1 VKLNNQPEGGNM
13 SKILQ
18 ITDQN
23 FEEEVLNSALPTEV
37 DFWAPW
43 CGPCKMVIPIY
54 EKLSDEYEGRFKF
67 CMINVDENQRTAAK
81 YQIMSIPMQKFF
93 ANGEEVDE
101 ILGAVP
107 ESTIRTM
114 VEDILKRF
122 PTDESGRLK
131 ALLNSWIQHNKQD
144 KQKLNKWAEKAK
156 SPENDPIY
164 HAVLQAAQEIE
175 TVNEKLAKLSIELQ
189 ERG

>member
-1 VKLNNQPEGGNM
+1 M
-13 SKILQ
+13 SKI
-18 ITDQN
+18 IEVTDQN
-23 FEEEVLNSALPTEV
+23 FEDEVLNSDLPTEV

-43 CGPCKMVIPIY
+43 CGPCRMVIPIY
-54 EKLSDEYEGRFKF
+54 EKLSEEYAGRFKF
-67 CMINVDENQRTAAK
+67 CMINVDENQRTAVK
-81 YQIMSIPMQKFF
+81 YQIMSIPMQKYF

-107 ESTIRTM
+107 EHTIRTM

-144 KQKLNKWAEKAK
+144 EEKLRKWKEKVNDAE
-156 SPENDPIY
+156 SDPLY
-164 HAVLQAAQEIE
+164 HSILQAAQDME
-175 TVNEKLAKLSIELQ
+175 TANGRLSQLLNELQ